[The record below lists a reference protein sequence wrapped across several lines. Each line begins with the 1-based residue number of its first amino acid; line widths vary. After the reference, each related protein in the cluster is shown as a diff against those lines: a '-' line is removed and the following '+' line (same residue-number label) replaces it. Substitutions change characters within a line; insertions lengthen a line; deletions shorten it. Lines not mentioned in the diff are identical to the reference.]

1 MVIIT
6 TPSYRS
12 NCATIS
18 FNSIA
23 FAVIRAVASAAP
35 PAPPPFAD
43 LEGVIGEH
51 TVHTVQIDKPT
62 LTQTSM
68 TETDLYMIE
77 TYGCKAGSVPP
88 TPKKALI
95 AAHAWSSG

>member
-77 TYGCKAGSVPP
+77 TYGCKAS
-88 TPKKALI
+88 K
-95 AAHAWSSG
+95 